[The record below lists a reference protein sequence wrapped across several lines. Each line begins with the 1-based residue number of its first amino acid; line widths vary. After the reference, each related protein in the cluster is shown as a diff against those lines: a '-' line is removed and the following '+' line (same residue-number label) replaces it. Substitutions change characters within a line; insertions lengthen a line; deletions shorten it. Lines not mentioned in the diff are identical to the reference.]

1 MKKLLTALMIL
12 AAAATLKASTEGY
25 VMLSVFSPGQI
36 PIAATS
42 LNGVRLNALYG
53 ECQNL
58 NGVDVGVF
66 GRVRENVNGLQVSA
80 VSSVGTDVVGA
91 QLGIVNVVEADF
103 VGFQLALWNDVGATA
118 KGFQLG
124 LVNRANMLEGLQI
137 GLLNFI
143 DEPQQ
148 TCRRLPIVNLGW

>member
-12 AAAATLKASTEGY
+12 AAAASLKAGTDGY

-42 LNGVRLNALYG
+42 LNGVRLNLVYG

-58 NGVDVGVF
+58 NGLDAGLV
-66 GRVRENVNGLQVSA
+66 GRVRENVNGLQVAA
-80 VSSVGTDVVGA
+80 VSAVGTDAAGV
-91 QLGIVNVVEADF
+91 QLGLVNAVEADF
-103 VGFQLALWNDVGATA
+103 AGFQLALWNDVGATA

-124 LVNRANMLEGLQI
+124 LVNWANALEGLQV
-137 GLLNFI
+137 GLLNII

-148 TCRRLPIVNLGW
+148 TCRCLPIVNFGW

>member
-1 MKKLLTALMIL
+1 MAGGKI
-12 AAAATLKASTEGY
+12 E
-25 VMLSVFSPGQI
+25 
-36 PIAATS
+36 
-42 LNGVRLNALYG
+42 R
-53 ECQNL
+53 
-58 NGVDVGVF
+58 F

-91 QLGIVNVVEADF
+91 QLGLVNVVEADF

-148 TCRRLPIVNLGW
+148 TYRCLPIVNLGW

>member
-53 ECQNL
+53 EC
-58 NGVDVGVF
+58 
-66 GRVRENVNGLQVSA
+66 
-80 VSSVGTDVVGA
+80 
-91 QLGIVNVVEADF
+91 
-103 VGFQLALWNDVGATA
+103 
-118 KGFQLG
+118 
-124 LVNRANMLEGLQI
+124 
-137 GLLNFI
+137 
-143 DEPQQ
+143 
-148 TCRRLPIVNLGW
+148 